1 MNKIYFT
8 KEEIIKTINFAHKM
22 KKKHPHF
29 ADKENDEERTEEEV
43 FISVLRGKL
52 AEIALYKYLREKHK
66 GATYRISDLDF
77 NAYKKGVCDEFDLKF
92 NDYTIS
98 IKSSKPFSSCLLIET
113 EKYELDENG
122 EAIAI
127 DGHRGNIPDFYAFIK
142 VDLDLENIEKTYA
155 SICGAISHKSFW
167 KKKKVVPRGT
177 FINKNNM
184 YDYLIKNKP
193 LEELEKNKGVPL
205 LATNY
210 GLHIDML
217 KPI

>member
-8 KEEIIKTINFAHKM
+8 KEEIKKTITFAHKM

-66 GATYRISDLDF
+66 GNTYRISDLDF
-77 NAYKKGVCDEFDLKF
+77 NEYKKGVCDEFDLKF

-122 EAIAI
+122 NAIAI
-127 DGHRGNIPDFYAFIK
+127 DGHRDNIPDYYAFIK
-142 VDLDLENIEKTYA
+142 VDLNLENIEQTYA

-184 YDYLIKNKP
+184 YEYLIKNKP
-193 LEELEKNKGVPL
+193 LEELEQNKGVPL

>member
-8 KEEIIKTINFAHKM
+8 KEEIKKTITFAHKM

-66 GATYRISDLDF
+66 GNIYRISDLDF
-77 NAYKKGVCDEFDLKF
+77 NEYKKGVCDEFDLKF

-122 EAIAI
+122 NAIAI
-127 DGHRGNIPDFYAFIK
+127 DGHRDNIPDYYAFIK
-142 VDLDLENIEKTYA
+142 VDLNLENIEQTYA

-184 YDYLIKNKP
+184 YEYLIKNKP
-193 LEELEKNKGVPL
+193 LEELEQNKGVPL

>member
-8 KEEIIKTINFAHKM
+8 KEEIKKTITFAHKM

-66 GATYRISDLDF
+66 GNTYRISDLDF
-77 NAYKKGVCDEFDLKF
+77 NEYKKGVCDEFDLKF

-122 EAIAI
+122 NAIAI
-127 DGHRGNIPDFYAFIK
+127 DGHRDNIPDYYAFIK
-142 VDLDLENIEKTYA
+142 VDLNLENIEQTYA

-167 KKKKVVPRGT
+167 KKKKIVPRGT

-184 YDYLIKNKP
+184 YEYLIKNKP
-193 LEELEKNKGVPL
+193 LEELEQNKGVPL

>member
-1 MNKIYFT
+1 MKEIYFT
-8 KEEIIKTINFAHKM
+8 KEEINKTIEFANKM
-22 KKKHPHF
+22 KTKHPHF
-29 ADKENDEERTEEEV
+29 ADKENNEKRTEEEV

-52 AEIALYKYLREKHK
+52 AEIALYKHLKEKHN
-66 GATYRISDLDF
+66 GASYQISDLDF
-77 NAYKKGVCDEFDLKF
+77 NVYRKGICDDFDLKF
-92 NDYTIS
+92 NNHTIS

-113 EKYELDENG
+113 EKYQLNENG
-122 EAIAI
+122 DAIAI
-127 DGHRGNIPDFYAFIK
+127 DGHKDNIPDFYAFIK
-142 VDLDLENIEKTYA
+142 VDLDLKNIEKTHA

-167 KKKKVVPRGT
+167 RKKKIVPRGT
-177 FINKNNM
+177 FINKSNM

-193 LEELEKNKGVPL
+193 LEELEINRGVPL

>member
-8 KEEIIKTINFAHKM
+8 KEEIKKTITFAHKM

-66 GATYRISDLDF
+66 GNTYRISDLDF
-77 NAYKKGVCDEFDLKF
+77 NEYKKGICDEFDLKF

-122 EAIAI
+122 NAIAI
-127 DGHRGNIPDFYAFIK
+127 DGHRDNIPDYYAFIK
-142 VDLDLENIEKTYA
+142 VDLNLENIEQTYA

-184 YDYLIKNKP
+184 YEYLIKNKP
-193 LEELEKNKGVPL
+193 LEELEQNKGVPL